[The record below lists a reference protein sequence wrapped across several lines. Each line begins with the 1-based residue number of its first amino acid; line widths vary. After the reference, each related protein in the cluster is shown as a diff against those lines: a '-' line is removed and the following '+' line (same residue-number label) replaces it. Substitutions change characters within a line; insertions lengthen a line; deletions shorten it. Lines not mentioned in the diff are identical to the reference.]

1 LGKEWKNLALG
12 KAKPKKIKIILLINF
27 SPWRAK

>member
-12 KAKPKKIKIILLINF
+12 KAKPKKKIILLINF